1 MTKLYQGSRWR
12 LGGLIFMNLLCPLGA
27 VGIEF
32 GTGHVL
38 MMTFLLGFVGCGWIY
53 AIYMLCKARYHNL
66 DHNGEEIKTPV
77 PAQGPAGAPPRQTPA
92 AQPNQASAT
101 GTRHST
107 PAPPPYD
114 DEKHPRVEESSMGAS
129 ADALNRPGNAQS
141 HTEEQTSGSQ
151 QPPVQEHNTAEPQ
164 EHNTAEPQ
172 VHNVAFA
179 AQEDTTAEPVQH
191 SAGKIQRA
199 EEA

>member
-12 LGGLIFMNLLCPLGA
+12 LGGLILLDLLCPLGA
-27 VGIEF
+27 VYIEF
-32 GTGHVL
+32 GICHVL
-38 MMTFLLGFVGCGWIY
+38 MVTLLLGLAGLGWIY

-66 DHNGEEIKTPV
+66 DNDGKEIKN
-77 PAQGPAGAPPRQTPA
+77 PAENPAGAPPRQNPA
-92 AQPNQASAT
+92 ARPNQASAT
-101 GTRHST
+101 GTHQST
-107 PAPPPYD
+107 PAPSYG
-114 DEKHPRVEESSMGAS
+114 DEKHPRVEESSMGGS

-141 HTEEQTSGSQ
+141 HTEEQTSGGQ
-151 QPPVQEHNTAEPQ
+151 QAPVQEHNTPEPQ

-191 SAGKIQRA
+191 SAGKTQRA